1 MKKLI
6 LILTFLFFTN
16 YSYCSDTDL
25 SDKVD
30 IVFNVTD
37 SIQYFEALNISK
49 DSLLYGYNIKIIFT
63 NQAQVNYI
71 SHNTGY
77 SLGTLYSL
85 NIPSAKQIVEHAKN
99 AYAILFVFNKQQNI
113 NPILQKADFQLNI
126 DKP

>member
-16 YSYCSDTDL
+16 YSYSNNFTD
-25 SDKVD
+25 KID

-37 SIQYFEALNISK
+37 SIQYFEALKVSKDTLLNDYNIS
-49 DSLLYGYNIKIIFT
+49 IKFT
-63 NQAQVNYI
+63 NQNHVSYI

-85 NIPSAKQIVEHAKN
+85 NIPSARTIIEHAKN
-99 AYAILFVFNKQQNI
+99 AYSILYVYNKQNFTI
-113 NPILQKADFQLNI
+113 PIKN
-126 DKP
+126 